1 MQMTRYRSRLTQSPI
16 TYGSNALQSNQIRS
30 TAKCP
35 TLHARRRFYVARTVH
50 TKPFNPLNLYRF
62 LSNPSLDRHKCG
74 YEWLL
79 LKGFQALMHF
89 AASVTLGSKLP
100 FAAPSVNICSG
111 RKTSKQVRCVP
122 NHVHPK
128 LRQHSVSN
136 TAIANTVFN
145 TVIQR
150 LKYSATRQKVC
161 LWCVFEKH
169 NLSVYADYLSHW
181 YCFIHG
187 AGGGRNRT
195 TNTRIFNP
203 LVDIFE

>member
-1 MQMTRYRSRLTQSPI
+1 MPESLRTATARARACMQHQDQCACSQDAPEIQASRRGRQARERHPLAPPALVPSSPNPPI
-16 TYGSNALQSNQIRS
+16 NKGIESAIDHSIKQE
-30 TAKCP
+30 
-35 TLHARRRFYVARTVH
+35 F
-50 TKPFNPLNLYRF
+50 FNTI
-62 LSNPSLDRHKCG
+62 S
-74 YEWLL
+74 
-79 LKGFQALMHF
+79 
-89 AASVTLGSKLP
+89 SKLP

-169 NLSVYADYLSHW
+169 NLSVYAAYLSH
-181 YCFIHG
+181 
-187 AGGGRNRT
+187 
-195 TNTRIFNP
+195 
-203 LVDIFE
+203 